1 MTLLRAGLLTAA
13 SDFTFATVLE
23 AAALLQLP
31 VVDSAH
37 RSRALRGAA
46 HDLDRAK
53 GHPRSHRLEGSRCMI
68 RSRRRSQ
75 DNRETL
81 PERSQMKKPARRLTA
96 ADSSAAM
103 VTFAGMKEL
112 KAGKAA
118 FKSIVR
124 EWIGYIQQ
132 PKD

>member
-1 MTLLRAGLLTAA
+1 
-13 SDFTFATVLE
+13 
-23 AAALLQLP
+23 
-31 VVDSAH
+31 
-37 RSRALRGAA
+37 
-46 HDLDRAK
+46 
-53 GHPRSHRLEGSRCMI
+53 MI

-112 KAGKAA
+112 QAGKAA

-124 EWIGYIQQ
+124 EWIGHIQQ